1 MKNNPLLLLSSLL
14 VGAFLFTS
22 CATTHP
28 NSKLLIGKW
37 KPVSVEKYIDPN
49 AVPEVS
55 TTTDNAPQ
63 TTAAAQPGKTRAA
76 DSSRVGTKA
85 NVQPGQPGQRK
96 DAALERFMKMEE
108 RAEFEVFANGAA
120 VKYYYPNPIKAKWK
134 MKSKGTKV
142 VVKGVANDRKFVIEI
157 LEITDTKCTVI
168 ERTDAGDLKVSYTKL

>member
-1 MKNNPLLLLSSLL
+1 MKRYSLLFLPSLL

-37 KPVSVEKYIDPN
+37 KPVSVEKYVDPN
-49 AVPEVS
+49 DVPDV
-55 TTTDNAPQ
+55 TNTNDNAP
-63 TTAAAQPGKTRAA
+63 TTAATIQPAKTRAA
-76 DSSRVGTKA
+76 DSSRSGGNS
-85 NVQPGQPGQRK
+85 NVQPGQRQS
-96 DAALERFMKMEE
+96 AALDRLIRMEE

-134 MKSKGTKV
+134 MKAKGTKV

-157 LEITDTKCTVI
+157 FEITDNSCTMI
-168 ERTDAGDLKVSYTKL
+168 ERTEVGDLKVKYTKL